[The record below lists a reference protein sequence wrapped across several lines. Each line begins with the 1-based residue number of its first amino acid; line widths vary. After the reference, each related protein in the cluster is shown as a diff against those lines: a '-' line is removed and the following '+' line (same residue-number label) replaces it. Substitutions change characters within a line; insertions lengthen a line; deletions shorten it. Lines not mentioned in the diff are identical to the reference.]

1 MSSSCTSGATRSAA
15 FLAVAGIV
23 AVGAVIGWPEPD
35 AGRVQPPPAAAGGS
49 SQDHTRD
56 GSTHPG
62 QGSVVLTE
70 DGTVDVTATAAAAS
84 SVDAGGL
91 YPGLS
96 AALERA
102 RAAASA
108 EGIELP
114 VNSGYRSADAQAR
127 LLFKEHT
134 ERGSLDEALRWVF
147 APDRSMHVRGLAI
160 DVNAGPGADWLQRRG
175 DGFGLCQ
182 TLAWEW
188 WHFEWRQLW
197 EVEGECP
204 RPVDGPA
211 DAPPA

>member
-1 MSSSCTSGATRSAA
+1 MSSSCTSRVTRSAA

-23 AVGAVIGWPEPD
+23 AGGAVIGWPAPD
-35 AGRVQPPPAAAGGS
+35 GGRVQPPPAARDS
-49 SQDHTRD
+49 SPDHTRD

-70 DGTVDVTATAAAAS
+70 EGTVDVRATAAAAS

-91 YPGLS
+91 DPGLS
-96 AALERA
+96 AALEKA

-114 VNSGYRSADAQAR
+114 VNSGYRSAEAQAA
-127 LLFKEHT
+127 LLFQEHT
-134 ERGSLDEALRWVF
+134 ERSSLDEALRWVF

-160 DVNAGPGADWLQRRG
+160 DVNAGRGADWLQG
-175 DGFGLCQ
+175 HGGGFGLCQ

-188 WHFEWRQLW
+188 WHFEWRERW
-197 EVEGECP
+197 EVAGECP
-204 RPVDGPA
+204 RPADGPA